1 MTGQEQT
8 TYFAAAHAAFTA
20 AEEMIAKAGKWSTT
34 AMAGESFS
42 NQTCCRGCRPECSPD
57 TPAQCVAKI
66 VALVDAANEP
76 NHTLQ
81 LKVPMPAWSAS
92 ALPPF
97 DGAFLERSVAIF
109 LLVRGA
115 SAALVMGGQGAAFS
129 YAKDLPWH
137 ASLDADYGTP
147 LEATPKLGPGSG
159 GVPLSKFTREWSKAT
174 VTYDCGTG
182 KEEIV
187 WKSRRATTAK
197 TDDALPNFV
206 LMLSDDTGW
215 GDVGYHGGKAHTP
228 HLDEMSNAPG
238 VLRLERFYAGA
249 PGTDGSLS
257 LPLVSPRLE
266 ELC

>member
-1 MTGQEQT
+1 MDKVCKE
-8 TYFAAAHAAFTA
+8 TA
-20 AEEMIAKAGKWSTT
+20 
-34 AMAGESFS
+34 
-42 NQTCCRGCRPECSPD
+42 
-57 TPAQCVAKI
+57 
-66 VALVDAANEP
+66 P
-76 NHTLQ
+76 N
-81 LKVPMPAWSAS
+81 
-92 ALPPF
+92 
-97 DGAFLERSVAIF
+97 
-109 LLVRGA
+109 
-115 SAALVMGGQGAAFS
+115 
-129 YAKDLPWH
+129 
-137 ASLDADYGTP
+137 
-147 LEATPKLGPGSG
+147 SG
-159 GVPLSKFTREWSKAT
+159 IFTREWSKAT

-249 PGTDGSLS
+249 PGTDDRFRHCCF
-257 LPLVSPRLE
+257 VSE